1 MMRQLLLDI
10 RPIAAPSLNN
20 FVAGGNRDLLA
31 HLRTMAGGEPGASVY
46 LGGDSGSGRTHLL
59 REVKQK
65 RLS

>member
-31 HLRTMAGGEPGASVY
+31 HLRAMT
-46 LGGDSGSGRTHLL
+46 GRLL
-59 REVKQK
+59 TRHPSSLADCNRHNV
-65 RLS
+65 L